1 MRKEKAERVWTIEDS
16 LKENEKFIREE
27 ARKILN
33 YKENGGNQKTI
44 NKMIAILA
52 ISKKSYDDLKRRYE
66 AYGK

>member
-1 MRKEKAERVWTIEDS
+1 MRKGKAERVWTIEDS

>member
-1 MRKEKAERVWTIEDS
+1 MRKGKAERVWTIEDS

-44 NKMIAILA
+44 NKMISILA

>member
-1 MRKEKAERVWTIEDS
+1 MRKGKAERVWTIEDS
-16 LKENEKFIREE
+16 IKENEKIIREE
-27 ARKILN
+27 SRKILN